1 MSLLP
6 KCQSSPNFCCFFWCS
21 AWSNGKHHA
30 FLPLVCQVLLWYYCC
45 PNFAQSAPR
54 YREITVWTVYMFA
67 ATFFW
72 SRVKRFWE
80 IWNFWNTR
88 EPRKTSMQTL
98 GRLNNTIECIVWA
111 ESVIMTP
118 DWCADL
124 GSTGLSLLSVK
135 AMKLEHRCWCALF
148 FFSLSLSLSLSLFF
162 FFFFF
167 FFLSLALLFEALP
180 FAFHYTLVVAIVF
193 GRPCNLL
200 LISPC
205 PRLRPLRPAA
215 LERLGTNLSAQC
227 YTNFGPD
234 RWSDVVQEFQG
245 ILFCRSQM

>member
-54 YREITVWTVYMFA
+54 HREITVWTVYMFA

-72 SRVKRFWE
+72 SRVKCFWE

-88 EPRKTSMQTL
+88 EPRKKSMQAL

-124 GSTGLSLLSVK
+124 GSTGLWLLSVK
-135 AMKLEHRCWCALF
+135 ALKLEHRCWCALVSVF
-148 FFSLSLSLSLSLFF
+148 FSFSFSLSLSSSSSSSFSLSLSCLKHC
-162 FFFFF
+162 
-167 FFLSLALLFEALP
+167 LLHFS
-180 FAFHYTLVVAIVF
+180 FHYTSVAVIF
-193 GRPCNLL
+193 GRPCNLR

-205 PRLRPLRPAA
+205 PRLQHLRPLARG
-215 LERLGTNLSAQC
+215 RLGTNLSAQC
-227 YTNFGPD
+227 YTNFGPV
-234 RWSDVVQEFQG
+234 RWSDVVEFQG
-245 ILFCRSQM
+245 M